1 MRDDWEIK
9 CLGEIGDIFSGN
21 SINAKTK
28 EEKYL
33 NVTTGLN
40 YIATKDI
47 AYNTSINYDNG
58 VKIPYDQTCNFRV
71 AKKGSV
77 LICSEGGSAG
87 RKIGLLNQDVCFVNK
102 LYAISTNEYVI
113 PSYIFYYYQSIG
125 FKLQFKERLTG
136 LIGGVS
142 KNKFKQIEIPIPSTE
157 EQKEIVEILDQTF
170 ESIKKAKANIEKN
183 IENAKELFQSKL
195 NKMFSQTGD
204 DWKQINIENLCNK
217 TKNINWKE
225 NTESQF
231 DYIDLSSVSRTSLIV
246 TETKKI
252 DSKNAPSRA
261 KKIVNENDIIFGTTR
276 PTLKRATKIT
286 KKYNNQI
293 CSTGYV
299 VLSPKDPKDS
309 EWIFYFLL
317 SNKFMKRMES
327 LQRGASYP
335 AVSDNDVK
343 KSILSIPSKE
353 SIKTQMIENL
363 DALDN
368 HIQSVLLAYE
378 EELENLEDLKKSIL
392 QKAFSGELT
401 NKNKAA

>member
-1 MRDDWEIK
+1 MKMEWKIK
-9 CLGEIGDIFSGN
+9 KFSDCLQKVDNTAKIPKKKFLFEGSYPVISQEAAFINGYWNNKEDLFKVDKPIVIFGDHTKVLKYVDFSFVKG
-21 SINAKTK
+21 A
-28 EEKYL
+28 
-33 NVTTGLN
+33 
-40 YIATKDI
+40 D
-47 AYNTSINYDNG
+47 G
-58 VKIPYDQTCNFRV
+58 VKVLLPISQIDSKFFSYQLQSIKLKDLGYARHFR
-71 AKKGSV
+71 
-77 LICSEGGSAG
+77 
-87 RKIGLLNQDVCFVNK
+87 LLKEKN
-102 LYAISTNEYVI
+102 IVI
-113 PSYIFYYYQSIG
+113 PM
-125 FKLQFKERLTG
+125 LD
-136 LIGGVS
+136 
-142 KNKFKQIEIPIPSTE
+142 
-157 EQKEIVEILDQTF
+157 EQKEIVEILDHIF
-170 ESIKKAKANIEKN
+170 ESIGKAKANIERN

-195 NKMFSQTGD
+195 NQIFSQTGV
-204 DWKQINIENLCNK
+204 DWTQVVIESLCNN

-231 DYIDLSSVSRTSLIV
+231 DYIDLSSVSRTSLSI

-252 DSKNAPSRA
+252 DFKNAPSRA
-261 KKIVNENDIIFGTTR
+261 KKIVKENDIIFGTTR

-286 KKYNNQI
+286 EKYNNQV
-293 CSTGYV
+293 CSTGFV

-343 KSILSIPSKE
+343 KSILSIPSKK
-353 SIKTQMIENL
+353 SIKTEMIKNL

-368 HIQSVLLAYE
+368 HIQSLLLSYN
-378 EELENLEDLKKSIL
+378 EELNNLEELKKSIL

>member
-1 MRDDWEIK
+1 MNEGWDIK
-9 CLGEIGDIFSGN
+9 KLGDITLLQGGSQPPKSTFKYDPSDGYIRLLQIRDFKSDDKAVYIPFDKKNKICKEDDILIGRYGASVGKICTGKSG
-21 SINAKTK
+21 
-28 EEKYL
+28 
-33 NVTTGLN
+33 
-40 YIATKDI
+40 
-47 AYNTSINYDNG
+47 AYNVALMKATPNEELIRKYYLYYLKSDFFQKKLISVSARGAQNGFNKDGIYD
-58 VKIPYDQTCNFRV
+58 F
-71 AKKGSV
+71 
-77 LICSEGGSAG
+77 
-87 RKIGLLNQDVCFVNK
+87 DVPV
-102 LYAISTNEYVI
+102 
-113 PSYIFYYYQSIG
+113 P
-125 FKLQFKERLTG
+125 
-136 LIGGVS
+136 
-142 KNKFKQIEIPIPSTE
+142 PIH
-157 EQKEIVEILDQTF
+157 EQKEIVEILDQAF
-170 ESIKKAKANIEKN
+170 EAIDKAKANIKKN

-195 NKMFSQTGD
+195 NHIFSQTGY
-204 DWKQINIENLCNK
+204 DWNQVSIESLCNK

-225 NTESQF
+225 NTDREF
-231 DYIDLSSVSRTSLIV
+231 DYIDLSSVSRTSLTI

-261 KKIVNENDIIFGTTR
+261 KKIVKENDIIFGTTR
-276 PTLKRATKIT
+276 PTLKRATKINE
-286 KKYNNQI
+286 KYNNQI
-293 CSTGYV
+293 CSTGFV

-309 EWIFYFLL
+309 EWIFFFLL

-368 HIQSVLLAYE
+368 HIQSVLLAYN
-378 EELENLEDLKKSIL
+378 EELKNLEELKKSIL

>member
-1 MRDDWEIK
+1 MRENWEIK
-9 CLGEIGDIFSGN
+9 KFSDCLQKVSNTAKIPKKKFLFEGSYPIVSQEASFVNGYWDNKDDLLIVDKPIVVFGDHTKVIKYVDFSFVRG
-21 SINAKTK
+21 A
-28 EEKYL
+28 
-33 NVTTGLN
+33 
-40 YIATKDI
+40 D
-47 AYNTSINYDNG
+47 G
-58 VKIPYDQTCNFRV
+58 VKVLLPISQINSKFFSYQLRSIKLRDLGYARHFRLLKEKSIQIPPVQ
-71 AKKGSV
+71 
-77 LICSEGGSAG
+77 
-87 RKIGLLNQDVCFVNK
+87 
-102 LYAISTNEYVI
+102 
-113 PSYIFYYYQSIG
+113 
-125 FKLQFKERLTG
+125 
-136 LIGGVS
+136 
-142 KNKFKQIEIPIPSTE
+142 
-157 EQKEIVEILDQTF
+157 EQEKIVEMLDKAF
-170 ESIKKAKANIEKN
+170 ESIEKAKANIEKN

>member
-1 MRDDWEIK
+1 MRNDWEIK
-9 CLGEIGDIFSGN
+9 TLGDGFMKDSSN
-21 SINAKTK
+21 LSINKLKDDEGDYPFYSAKGFVKNISFYHQEKSYLAIIKDGAGVGRVSLHPAKSSVVGTLQYLLPK
-28 EEKYL
+28 EGFDLKFL
-33 NVTTGLN
+33 
-40 YIATKDI
+40 
-47 AYNTSINYDNG
+47 
-58 VKIPYDQTCNFRV
+58 
-71 AKKGSV
+71 
-77 LICSEGGSAG
+77 
-87 RKIGLLNQDVCFVNK
+87 
-102 LYAISTNEYVI
+102 
-113 PSYIFYYYQSIG
+113 YYYLLSVDFSKYFTGSTIPHIY
-125 FKLQFKERLTG
+125 FKDYKSEPFPVVAL
-136 LIGGVS
+136 
-142 KNKFKQIEIPIPSTE
+142 ND
-157 EQKEIVEILDQTF
+157 QKEIVEILDQAF
-170 ESIKKAKANIEKN
+170 ESIEKAKANIEKN
-183 IENAKELFQSKL
+183 IQNAKELFQSKL
-195 NKMFSQTGD
+195 NHIFSQTGD
-204 DWKQINIENLCNK
+204 DWNQVSIESLCNK

-225 NTESQF
+225 NTDREF
-231 DYIDLSSVSRTSLIV
+231 DYIDLSSVSRTSLTV

-261 KKIVNENDIIFGTTR
+261 KKIVKENDIIFGTTR
-276 PTLKRATKIT
+276 PTLKRATKINE
-286 KKYNNQI
+286 KYNNQI
-293 CSTGYV
+293 CSTGFV

-368 HIQSVLLAYE
+368 HIQSVLLAYN
-378 EELENLEDLKKSIL
+378 EELKNLEELKKSIL

>member
-1 MRDDWEIK
+1 MNEGWDIK
-9 CLGEIGDIFSGN
+9 KLGDITLLQGGSQPPKSTFKYDPSDGYIRLLQIRDFKSDDKAVYIPFDKKNKICKEDDILIGRYGASVGKICTGKSG
-21 SINAKTK
+21 
-28 EEKYL
+28 
-33 NVTTGLN
+33 
-40 YIATKDI
+40 
-47 AYNTSINYDNG
+47 AYNVALMKATPNEELIRKYYLYYLKSDFFQKKLISVSARGAQNGFNKDGIYD
-58 VKIPYDQTCNFRV
+58 F
-71 AKKGSV
+71 
-77 LICSEGGSAG
+77 
-87 RKIGLLNQDVCFVNK
+87 DVPV
-102 LYAISTNEYVI
+102 
-113 PSYIFYYYQSIG
+113 P
-125 FKLQFKERLTG
+125 
-136 LIGGVS
+136 
-142 KNKFKQIEIPIPSTE
+142 PIH
-157 EQKEIVEILDQTF
+157 EQKEIVEILDQAF
-170 ESIKKAKANIEKN
+170 EAIDKAKANIKKN

-195 NKMFSQTGD
+195 NHIFSQTGD
-204 DWKQINIENLCNK
+204 DWNQVSIESLCNK

-225 NTESQF
+225 NTDREF
-231 DYIDLSSVSRTSLIV
+231 DYIDLSSVSRTSLTI

-261 KKIVNENDIIFGTTR
+261 KKIVKENDIIFGTTR
-276 PTLKRATKIT
+276 PTLKRATKINE
-286 KKYNNQI
+286 KYNNQI
-293 CSTGYV
+293 CSTGFV

-309 EWIFYFLL
+309 EWIFFFLL

-368 HIQSVLLAYE
+368 HIQSVLLAYN
-378 EELENLEDLKKSIL
+378 EELKNLEELKKSIL